1 MDDNAVGL
9 HKRCGPTAFFVILAK
24 KSGARLSNRYIAQEV
39 GGGGIINLAEKPQ
52 NTKREVKIMRR
63 KKLLR
68 QVAAAAVAL
77 SMAVSLS
84 APAFAATFDL
94 SNGGLVITANDKGIT
109 VEQDNGT
116 SSTYSIDEEIEIK
129 GAYSSANGATLTAE
143 ENQQDENQPVT
154 PAKAPAKEETPK
166 ETPEAEDAPAAEKK
180 QEQKDTEAPA
190 DPEQKTE
197 TENKDNND
205 PDNEEKKEQNAPA
218 NGELNASA
226 GEGQESKAEEKPQP
240 KTEAKASAEAT
251 ASASDNTSNG
261 PRKAS
266 AYEDRMGEDSDD
278 YGYNSG
284 LRAGI
289 VQIINNTAKKIKVS
303 LSNAHIDLPTAADTS
318 ARGQAAID
326 VQGTG
331 NVELKFS
338 GSNTLTGS
346 GQSAGIQKNDKTQ
359 DDKENTGTLTIT
371 ADSQSDTL
379 DVKVDKYA
387 LGQDYQGAA
396 IGGHGKKTSGEYVG
410 YGTKNIVIEGNGTV
424 NTNAQIGSGYR
435 GGAATGIV
443 IQGNAVVNVE
453 NYGIGGGGLP
463 GWYDNTKKPGETDV
477 TITGTANVT
486 VKNGT
491 IGSGVRG
498 GELCGNAKINISG
511 NAMVNVEGGENAAA
525 IGSGAG
531 GDANVTITGN
541 AKVTAVQ
548 KSEWSGGGAGI
559 GGGANGK
566 GYVTIGGKAQVKA
579 TGSAEKHGGSGAY
592 GAGAAI
598 GDGGT
603 TSEKGADTVQ
613 NGENKFETDKDSIQD
628 GAEVEMTNIGHN
640 SSNTVTKTYKT
651 DRWVTDGD
659 EEQPPEVCKHLK
671 GEYAAETT
679 VYPNCT
685 KTGSQTYR
693 CISCGEITREKTLA
707 ATPDSYWSHSWQEIK
722 VQPTCTED
730 GYKVEKCSRCGDEYG
745 SRTKTADALGH
756 KFVETVVAPTCTES
770 GYTVQKCSVCGEE
783 TGERTNIVAPLGHEY
798 KNGVCIRCGAP
809 EPQENGSAAPNYTVT
824 GAETYETSVVDGR
837 YIIAVPSEDAAL
849 NAVLGDLRAIKAQG
863 ADVVVF
869 RTRSRESSLVI
880 DEMLAMGTDVTP
892 FVLAHNGGEAQL
904 TINGAVHNELIH

>member
-1 MDDNAVGL
+1 
-9 HKRCGPTAFFVILAK
+9 
-24 KSGARLSNRYIAQEV
+24 
-39 GGGGIINLAEKPQ
+39 
-52 NTKREVKIMRR
+52 MRR

-84 APAFAATFDL
+84 APAFATEFDL
-94 SNGGLVITANDKGIT
+94 SNGGLVITANDSGIT
-109 VEQDNGT
+109 VKQDGQKET
-116 SSTYSIDEEIEIK
+116 TIGKDDEIVITGTYS
-129 GAYSSANGATLTAE
+129 SPNGAPLTAE

-154 PAKAPAKEETPK
+154 PAKAPAKEETSEENPK
-166 ETPEAEDAPAAEKK
+166 ETPEAEDAPASVKK

-197 TENKDNND
+197 TENKDNNND
-205 PDNEEKKEQNAPA
+205 PADEEKKEQNAPA

-226 GEGQESKAEEKPQP
+226 GERQESKAEDEGQP
-240 KTEAKASAEAT
+240 KPEAVASTSASASAS
-251 ASASDNTSNG
+251 ASASDNASNG
-261 PRKAS
+261 PRKAP
-266 AYEDRMGEDSDD
+266 AYEDRMSGNAAEDS
-278 YGYNSG
+278 YTSG

-303 LSNAHIDLPTAADTS
+303 LSNAHIDLPSVADTT

-326 VQGTG
+326 VQGSG
-331 NVELKFS
+331 EVELKFS

-346 GQSAGIQKNDKTQ
+346 GRSAGIQKND
-359 DDKENTGTLTIT
+359 DVSTGKLTIT
-371 ADSQSDTL
+371 ADNKSDTL
-379 DVKVDKYA
+379 NVNVDEFA
-387 LGQDYQGAA
+387 LNNDNQGAA
-396 IGGHGKKTSGEYVG
+396 IGGQGRKTYEKYGG

-443 IQGNAVVNVE
+443 IRGNAVVNVE
-453 NYGIGGGGLP
+453 NDGIGGSCLN
-463 GWYDNTKKPGETDV
+463 YDATEKPGETDV
-477 TITGTANVT
+477 TITGNAKVT

-491 IGSGVRG
+491 IGSGVRSS
-498 GELCGNAKINISG
+498 ESCGDAKINISG
-511 NAMVNVEGGENAAA
+511 NAEVNVQGGGSAAV
-525 IGSGAG
+525 IGSGANG
-531 GDANVTITGN
+531 NAKVTITDN

-548 KSEWSGGGAGI
+548 KSTWNSGGAGI
-559 GGGANGK
+559 GGGANGT
-566 GYVTIGGKAQVKA
+566 GEVIIGGKAQVKA
-579 TGSAEKHGGSGAY
+579 TGSAEHHGSWENN

-603 TSEKGADTVQ
+603 TAGSSGSVQ
-613 NGENKFETDKDSIQD
+613 NGENKFTTDEKSIQN
-628 GAEVEMTNIGHN
+628 GAKVEMTNIGHN
-640 SSNTVTKTYKT
+640 SSNKVTQT
-651 DRWVTDGD
+651 RQNGQWVTDGKT
-659 EEQPPEVCKHLK
+659 EQPTEKCKHSK
-671 GEYAAETT
+671 GEYAAEK
-679 VYPNCT
+679 VSPNCT
-685 KTGSQTYR
+685 EKGSQTYR
-693 CISCGEITREKTLA
+693 CSSCGEITRVVELA
-707 ATPDSYWSHSWQEIK
+707 PYSGIWSHDYQTVT

-730 GYKVEKCSRCGDEYG
+730 GYTVSKCSRCGKETG
-745 SRTKTADALGH
+745 QHTNIVKAPGH
-756 KFVETVVAPTCTES
+756 QYVETTVDPTCTES
-770 GYTVQKCSVCGEE
+770 GYTVSKCTRCHEE
-783 TGERTNIVAPLGHEY
+783 EGERTNLVAPLGHEY

-809 EPQENGSAAPNYTVT
+809 EPQENGGSSSAAPNYTVT

-892 FVLAHNGGEAQL
+892 FVLSHNGGEAQL